1 MNKWIFDITQSV
13 LKLFFLFIELID
25 KSFPQKLLIA
35 TFIVGQ
41 IKLNRGRVYIAFF
54 SSNIDIS
61 IDDLL
66 ADGVGLVLDVGL
78 GDESGAGFGSVE
90 EFLEVVLGLV
100 GGLITLAHCDI
111 ILLPII
117 IFATLVELLIFLTS
131 FWGYK
136 NAYSFCGRK
145 KDVFWRLGDLI
156 Q

>member
-1 MNKWIFDITQSV
+1 M
-13 LKLFFLFIELID
+13 
-25 KSFPQKLLIA
+25 
-35 TFIVGQ
+35 
-41 IKLNRGRVYIAFF
+41 
-54 SSNIDIS
+54 
-61 IDDLL
+61 
-66 ADGVGLVLDVGL
+66 VLDVGL

-145 KDVFWRLGDLI
+145 KDVFGEAGGSNAIKNKRWNSSTTKTPNFIFQKDFFCYIEPKFDEMG
-156 Q
+156 